1 MDDVINVRDCFKIIR
16 KRWWIIFI
24 TIILATGLGIWLNY
38 YVMNPVYEATTT
50 LIVNGPKVDET
61 LENTTNET
69 SKKTTSDD
77 ISVSQKLAVTYSE
90 IIKSET
96 VLDSVISNLKLKMTS
111 TQLLNSMTVT
121 TIKDTQIIEIAI
133 ENTNAKNAAKIANNI
148 ASVSKKEVTKITKT
162 NGLEVID
169 IAKTPTKPIKPN
181 KIVNVAISCI
191 VGIVIGVFIIF
202 LLELFDTRIKT
213 LDDIEKKLGLNI
225 IGVVSKEY

>member
-1 MDDVINVRDCFKIIR
+1 MDDVINVRDCFKILR
-16 KRWWIIFI
+16 KRWWIISI
-24 TIILATGLGIWLNY
+24 TTILATGLGIWLNY
-38 YVMNPVYEATTT
+38 YVMSPVYEATTT

-61 LENTTNET
+61 SE
-69 SKKTTSDD
+69 KTTSDD

-96 VLDSVISNLKLKMTS
+96 VLESVISNLKLKMTS

-121 TIKDTQIIEIAI
+121 TIKDTQIIEIAV
-133 ENTNAKNAAKIANNI
+133 ENANARNAAKIANNI
-148 ASVSKKEVTKITKT
+148 ATVSKKEVKKVTKT

-169 IAKTPTKPIKPN
+169 VAKAPTKPIKPS
-181 KIVNVAISCI
+181 KVINVAISFI
-191 VGIVIGVFIIF
+191 VGIIIGVFIIF